1 MEQRALPILSSNFY
15 QVLARASTLEM
26 ALNNASRII
35 RIGLKN
41 HSMFFNVRVFAPRI
55 SSVAFSQ
62 SNNLYGK
69 KWKHSILA
77 ENSIL
82 CRTDLVFPPLAS
94 VRSFSEKPPLT
105 LEMIRDRVLLVL
117 KLYDKI
123 DAEKLTVDSH
133 FMSDMGLDSLDHVE
147 VIMAMEDEFGF
158 EIPDSDA
165 ERLLRPND
173 IIRYVAD
180 KEDVYE

>member
-1 MEQRALPILSSNFY
+1 
-15 QVLARASTLEM
+15 M
-26 ALNNASRII
+26 AMNNASRII
-35 RIGLKN
+35 GAGLKN
-41 HSMFFNVRVFAPRI
+41 HLKFSSVRVFAPRI

-62 SNNLYGK
+62 SNSLHGK

-77 ENSIL
+77 ESSIL
-82 CRTDLVFPPLAS
+82 CRTNLVSQSLAS

-123 DAEKLTVDSH
+123 DSEKLTLDSH
-133 FMSDMGLDSLDHVE
+133 FMTDMGLDSLDHVE
-147 VIMAMEDEFGF
+147 VVMAMEDEFGF